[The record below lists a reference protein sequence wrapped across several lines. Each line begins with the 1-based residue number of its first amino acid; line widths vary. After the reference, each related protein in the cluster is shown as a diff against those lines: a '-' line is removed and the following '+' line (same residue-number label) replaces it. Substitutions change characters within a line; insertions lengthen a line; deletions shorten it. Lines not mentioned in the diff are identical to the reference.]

1 MLNVTLPEKP
11 RVIESKDSTAVIE
24 INGCYPGYGNTLG
37 NALRRVLISSLPG
50 AAITTIKIQGIK
62 HEFSTIPYVFEDIIQ
77 IILNLKQ
84 IRLKVF
90 TDEPVMMT
98 LKVRGEKEITAKDIK
113 TSSDAEI
120 VNPSLHIASITDK
133 KGELDMELWAEKCLG
148 YVPQE
153 KRKTEKLE
161 VGTIALDAIFT
172 PIRKINY
179 KIENMRVGDR
189 TDYNKIIFTIETDG
203 TISPENAF
211 EYASKKLV
219 EQFNVLAEME
229 KDEKK
234 KTEKS
239 AAKEHE
245 NKESGKKDK
254 GAEKE
259 KEKEDSLKIT
269 VEDLKLPNK
278 IINILISSKIKTLGG
293 LVKKGEDDLRAID
306 GLGDKGIKEIRK
318 AVGYFGL
325 TLK

>member
-1 MLNVTLPEKP
+1 MLNITLPEKP
-11 RVIESKDSTAVIE
+11 KIIESKDNTAIIE

-50 AAITTIKIQGIK
+50 AAITTVKIQGAR
-62 HEFSTIPYVFEDIIQ
+62 HEFSTIPYVFEDVIQ
-77 IILNLKQ
+77 ILLNLKQ

-90 TDEPVMMT
+90 TDEPVVMT

-113 TSSDAEI
+113 TSSAAEI

-133 KGELDMELWAEKCLG
+133 KGELEMEFWAERGLG
-148 YVPQE
+148 YVPKE
-153 KRKTEKLE
+153 TRKTEKLE

-189 TDYNKIIFTIETDG
+189 TDYNKITFTIETDG
-203 TISPENAF
+203 TISPEDAF

-229 KDEKK
+229 KEGKK

-239 AAKEHE
+239 AGKEHK
-245 NKESGKKDK
+245 NRESGKKT
-254 GAEKE
+254 KE
-259 KEKEDSLKIT
+259 TEGKKAEDSLKIK
-269 VEDLKLPNK
+269 VEDLKLSSK
-278 IINILISSKIKTLGG
+278 IINILISNKIKTLGG
-293 LVKKGEDDLRAID
+293 LAKKGEDDLRVIN

>member
-1 MLNVTLPEKP
+1 MLNITLPEKP
-11 RVIESKDSTAVIE
+11 KIIESKNNTAIIE

-37 NALRRVLISSLPG
+37 NALRRTLISSLPG
-50 AAITTIKIQGIK
+50 AAITTVKIQGVK
-62 HEFSTIPYVFEDIIQ
+62 HEFSTIHYVFDDVIQ

-90 TDEPVMMT
+90 TDEPVVMT
-98 LKVRGEKEITAKDIK
+98 LKVSGEREITAKDIK
-113 TSSDAEI
+113 TSSAAEI

-133 KGELDMELWAEKCLG
+133 KGVVDMEFLAERGLG
-148 YVPQE
+148 YVPKE
-153 KRKTEKLE
+153 TRKMEKLD

-189 TDYNKIIFTIETDG
+189 TDYNKIVFTIETDG
-203 TISPENAF
+203 TISPEEAF

-219 EQFNVLAEME
+219 EQFNVLAEIE
-229 KDEKK
+229 KDEDKK
-234 KTEKS
+234 MVKS
-239 AAKEHE
+239 VVKER
-245 NKESGKKDK
+245 
-254 GAEKE
+254 EKE
-259 KEKEDSLKIT
+259 VEKKEEKKEEEDSLKT
-269 VEDLKLPNK
+269 KVEDLKLSNK
-278 IINILISSKIKTLGG
+278 IINILISNKIKTLGG
-293 LVKKGEDDLRAID
+293 LAKKSEDDLRVIS

>member
-1 MLNVTLPEKP
+1 MLNITLPEKP
-11 RVIESKDSTAVIE
+11 KIIESKNNTAIIE

-37 NALRRVLISSLPG
+37 NALRRTLISSLPG
-50 AAITTIKIQGIK
+50 AAITTVKIQGVK
-62 HEFSTIPYVFEDIIQ
+62 HEFSTIPYVFDDVIQ

-90 TDEPVMMT
+90 TDEPVVMT
-98 LKVRGEKEITAKDIK
+98 LKVSGEREITAKDIK
-113 TSSDAEI
+113 TSSAAEI

-133 KGELDMELWAEKCLG
+133 KGVVDMEFLAERGLG
-148 YVPQE
+148 YVPKE
-153 KRKTEKLE
+153 TRKMEKLD

-189 TDYNKIIFTIETDG
+189 TDYNKIVFTIETDG
-203 TISPENAF
+203 TISPEEAF

-219 EQFNVLAEME
+219 EQFNVLAEIE
-229 KDEKK
+229 KDEDKK
-234 KTEKS
+234 MVKS
-239 AAKEHE
+239 VVKER
-245 NKESGKKDK
+245 
-254 GAEKE
+254 EKE
-259 KEKEDSLKIT
+259 VEKKEEKKEEEDSLKT
-269 VEDLKLPNK
+269 KVEDLKLSNK
-278 IINILISSKIKTLGG
+278 IINILISNKIKTLGG
-293 LVKKGEDDLRAID
+293 LAKKSEDDLRVIS

>member
-1 MLNVTLPEKP
+1 MLNITLPEKP
-11 RVIESKDSTAVIE
+11 KIIESKNNTAIIE

-37 NALRRVLISSLPG
+37 NALRRTLISSLPG
-50 AAITTIKIQGIK
+50 AAITTVKIQGVK
-62 HEFSTIPYVFEDIIQ
+62 HEFSTIPYVFDDVIQ

-90 TDEPVMMT
+90 TDEPVVMT
-98 LKVRGEKEITAKDIK
+98 LRVSGEREITAKDIK
-113 TSSDAEI
+113 TSSAAEI

-133 KGELDMELWAEKCLG
+133 KGVVDMEFLAERGLG
-148 YVPQE
+148 YVPKE
-153 KRKTEKLE
+153 TRKMEKLD

-189 TDYNKIIFTIETDG
+189 TDYNKIVFTIETDG
-203 TISPENAF
+203 TISPEEAF

-219 EQFNVLAEME
+219 EQFNVLAEIE
-229 KDEKK
+229 KDEDKK
-234 KTEKS
+234 MVKS
-239 AAKEHE
+239 VVKER
-245 NKESGKKDK
+245 
-254 GAEKE
+254 EKE
-259 KEKEDSLKIT
+259 VEKKEEKKEEEDSLKT
-269 VEDLKLPNK
+269 KVEDLKLSNK
-278 IINILISSKIKTLGG
+278 IINILISNKIKTLGG
-293 LVKKGEDDLRAID
+293 LAKKSEDDLRVIS